1 MNGQT
6 CSEYVDGFISISSHF
21 LGISV
26 LVKEGVGYVACFN
39 SDRAI

>member
-6 CSEYVDGFISISSHF
+6 CSEYGFISISSHF
-21 LGISV
+21 LGK
-26 LVKEGVGYVACFN
+26 VKEDAGYVTSFD

>member
-21 LGISV
+21 LGK
-26 LVKEGVGYVACFN
+26 VKEDAGYVMSFD